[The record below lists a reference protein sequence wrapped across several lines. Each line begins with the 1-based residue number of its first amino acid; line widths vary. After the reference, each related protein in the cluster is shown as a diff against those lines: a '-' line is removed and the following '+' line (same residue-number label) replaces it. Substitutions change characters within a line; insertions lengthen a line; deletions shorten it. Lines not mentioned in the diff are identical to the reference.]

1 MKNYKSYIGSNYDL
15 MSATQFNLL
24 TLLGL
29 REHHYLLDIGCGSLR
44 VGKLFIPYLL
54 QGRYCGIEPNRQ
66 LLFDGIEYEIGYDMK
81 GRKMPYF
88 DFNSDFNCS
97 VFNRKFDFI
106 LAQSIF
112 SHASQDQIRKC
123 LLEAKKVMKPESIF
137 VATFVEG
144 LQNYTGKKWVYPG
157 TICYTM
163 KHMMNLIEEQGLIC
177 QRFCY
182 PHPNMQT
189 WLLITL
195 YGVSSINIPDIE
207 KTMLLAKEVNYCKN
221 RLMKL
226 QNHPYVRLGLFLQ
239 RIFRLRRY

>member
-1 MKNYKSYIGSNYDL
+1 VKKKSNYKSYVGSNYDL

-44 VGKLFIPYLL
+44 GGKLFIPYLL
-54 QGRYCGIEPNRQ
+54 PERYYGIEPNRQ
-66 LLFDGIEYEIGYDMK
+66 LISEGVDNEIGADMLVIK
-81 GRKMPYF
+81 QPYF
-88 DFNSDFNCS
+88 SCKNDFEFDIFGG
-97 VFNRKFDFI
+97 KFDFI

-123 LLEAKKVMKPESIF
+123 LSEAKKVMKPESIF

-144 LQNYTGKKWVYPG
+144 DRNYTGKKWVYPG
-157 TICYTM
+157 TVSYTLR
-163 KHMMNLIEEQGLIC
+163 HMMGLIEGQNMFC
-177 QRFCY
+177 QEIHY

-195 YGVSSINIPDIE
+195 QGGWLVNIPGTE
-207 KTMLLAKEVNYCKN
+207 KTILLAKEVSCCKN
-221 RLMKL
+221 RLKKL

-239 RIFRLRRY
+239 RIFRL